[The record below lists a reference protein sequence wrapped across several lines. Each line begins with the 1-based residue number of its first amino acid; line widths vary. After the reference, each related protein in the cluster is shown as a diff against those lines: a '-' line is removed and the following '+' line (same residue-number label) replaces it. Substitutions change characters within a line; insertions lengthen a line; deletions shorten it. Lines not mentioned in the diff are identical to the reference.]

1 MLWVDEDFI
10 TQADLIT
17 LDSEI
22 AEIAETENI
31 VISDIIRRAK
41 EKCQGTLSAFMS
53 FSGLSP
59 TDLTLRNLNFPIGT
73 PDLRYNY
80 AGFAQLVVNGESET
94 NWGAL
99 KHWVAAKTLAEF
111 YRAATNKN
119 SDRYSDRHEGI
130 LEEIKQQLWPNFKRR
145 GLPIVFNPLVAP
157 GAIMERA
164 GTFGANNVDLVA
176 GAGTST
182 ATFYFAITWV
192 GDRYLTASQ
201 KFNSESY
208 RSARV
213 SKLMVNGQVARVS
226 IAGLIPPDGQQPEF
240 TKSNCRYTPGR
251 AVGWNVWA
259 GITEGALYRQN
270 AAAIPIATTSF
281 TLPGDPLLTGEKA
294 DLGQF
299 EDIVLE
305 IKTQLVR
312 GN

>member
-1 MLWVDEDFI
+1 MLWVDEDFV
-10 TQADLIT
+10 TLADLLT

-22 AEIAETENI
+22 AEIAETENLSI
-31 VISDIIRRAK
+31 TTIIRRAK

-59 TDLTLRNLNFPIGT
+59 TDLVLRNVNFPVGT

-80 AGFAQLVVNGESET
+80 ASFSQLVVSGEAED
-94 NWGAL
+94 NWSAL
-99 KHWVAAKTLAEF
+99 KQWVAGRTLVEF
-111 YRAATNKN
+111 YRAAANKKF
-119 SDRYSDRHEGI
+119 DRYSDRHEGM
-130 LEEIKQQLWPNFKRR
+130 LEEVKQELWPAFKRR
-145 GLPIVFNPLVAP
+145 GLPIIFNPLVAP
-157 GAIMERA
+157 GAIMERV
-164 GTFGANNVDLVA
+164 GTFDADNVTLTA

-182 ATFYFAITWV
+182 ANFEFAVTWV
-192 GDRYLTASQ
+192 GDRYVTASQ

-213 SKLMVNGQVARVS
+213 NKAMVNGQVAVVN
-226 IAGLIPPDGQQPEF
+226 IADLTPPNGQQPEF
-240 TKSNCRYTPGR
+240 TKSSCRYTPGR
-251 AVGWNVWA
+251 ATGWNVWA
-259 GITEGALYRQN
+259 GTPGGTLYRQN
-270 AAAIPIATTSF
+270 ANVIPIATTSF

-305 IKTQLVR
+305 IKTQVVR